1 MERTETLDAT
11 GDPIYMED
19 VNECAS
25 DITQDVDIILREN
38 LSHNPDCLTKMMI
51 DEVQDK
57 IWEVVQTRIDVLLDF
72 PEYKNHM

>member
-1 MERTETLDAT
+1 
-11 GDPIYMED
+11 
-19 VNECAS
+19 
-25 DITQDVDIILREN
+25 
-38 LSHNPDCLTKMMI
+38 MI